1 MVELDQFKYTLSTY
15 EKPLQE
21 VRVALNLDAKMKKID
36 ELDRTMEEPSFWE
49 DADRAAKMV
58 KEAKNLKDTAATG
71 GCGECQASCQTASKV
86 DNTVNNQKCE
96 CKSK

>member
-36 ELDRTMEEPSFWE
+36 ELDRTMEEP
-49 DADRAAKMV
+49 D
-58 KEAKNLKDTAATG
+58 
-71 GCGECQASCQTASKV
+71 
-86 DNTVNNQKCE
+86 
-96 CKSK
+96 